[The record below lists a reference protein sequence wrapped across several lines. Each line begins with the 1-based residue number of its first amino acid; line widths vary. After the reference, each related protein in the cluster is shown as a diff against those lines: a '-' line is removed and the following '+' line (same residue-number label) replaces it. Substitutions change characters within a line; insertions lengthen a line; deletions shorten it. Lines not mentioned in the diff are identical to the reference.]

1 MRNLS
6 HGTAT
11 LIRSEVAVSCITKMI
26 LTLALLTVIRAS
38 DIDILKSLEQE
49 LIAVLAKNE
58 AYFSQ
63 HGSLDLTQIRDG
75 NVTPRNDSDSGPER
89 PSENCNG
96 ESCFPQ
102 SCLGNFYWL

>member
-11 LIRSEVAVSCITKMI
+11 LIRSEVEVSCITKMI
-26 LTLALLTVIRAS
+26 LALAVLTVIRAS
-38 DIDILKSLEQE
+38 DIDILKSLEKE

-63 HGSLDLTQIRDG
+63 HGPLDLAQIRDG
-75 NVTPRNDSDSGPER
+75 NVTQRNDSDSGPER

-102 SCLGNFYWL
+102 SCLGQFYWL